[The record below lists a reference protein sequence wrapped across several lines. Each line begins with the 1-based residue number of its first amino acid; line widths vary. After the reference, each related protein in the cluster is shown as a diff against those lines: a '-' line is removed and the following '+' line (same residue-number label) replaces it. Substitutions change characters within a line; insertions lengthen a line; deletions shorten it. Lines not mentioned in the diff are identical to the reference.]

1 MSKFIAMGEMMM
13 RLTPPDNLRFEQTDS
28 LIVMYG
34 GDESNVTVSLA
45 NLGIDCAFI
54 TKLPNNPFGYSAI
67 NSLRACGINTQHIA
81 LGGERIGLNFYEIG
95 ASIRPSRVFYDR
107 KWSSISE
114 ADISDFDFNNIFKNA
129 DWFHTSGITP
139 ALSERA
145 AKLAEKAL
153 KTAKEH
159 NVTVSIDLNYR
170 NKLWTQEK
178 AIAVMTDLMKYV
190 DVCIG
195 SEEDAEMCLGFKPK
209 DTDVYKG
216 KLSIEGYKDIFTRM
230 KDKFG
235 FKYIAT
241 TLRESYSASDNGW
254 SALLYDSNEFYQSK
268 KYDIHL
274 VDRGGGGS
282 AFSAGLIYGFLN
294 NKSSQET
301 VEFATAASALKQT
314 IYGDF
319 NLVREDEI
327 MDLIKGNVSG
337 RIQR

>member
-1 MSKFIAMGEMMM
+1 
-13 RLTPPDNLRFEQTDS
+13 
-28 LIVMYG
+28 
-34 GDESNVTVSLA
+34 
-45 NLGIDCAFI
+45 
-54 TKLPNNPFGYSAI
+54 
-67 NSLRACGINTQHIA
+67 LRAYGINTEYIA

-114 ADISDFDFNNIFKNA
+114 ADISDFDFDKIFKDA
-129 DWFHTSGITP
+129 HWFHTSGITP
-139 ALSERA
+139 ALSEKA
-145 AKLAEKAL
+145 AKLTEKAL

-159 NVTVSIDLNYR
+159 NLTVSIDLNYR
-170 NKLWTQEK
+170 KKLWSQEK
-178 AIAVMTDLMKYV
+178 AITIMTNLMKYV

-195 SEEDAEMCLGFKPK
+195 NEEDAEMCLGFKPK
-209 DTDVYKG
+209 DTEVYKG
-216 KLSIEGYKDIFTRM
+216 KLSIEGYKDIFARM

-254 SALLYDSNEFYQSK
+254 YSLLYDNNEFYQSK
-268 KYDIHL
+268 KYNIHL

-282 AFSAGLIYGFLN
+282 AFSAGLIYGFLK
-294 NKSSQET
+294 NKSPRET

-314 IYGDF
+314 ILGDF
-319 NLVREDEI
+319 NLVREDEV
-327 MDLIKGNVSG
+327 MDLIKGNTSG